1 MGDSFHPPRLR
12 WGSVRFDCGIRLP
25 AFVPRASGRR
35 APVSIGKT
43 PSGA

>member
-12 WGSVRFDCGIRLP
+12 WASLRFDLP

-43 PSGA
+43 LSGA